1 MECLNPK
8 SDAEKQKKLTPSIR
22 SEIVRD
28 FVRTMY
34 AYMPNRNKAFCM
46 MVANVTGYVS
56 SIWNTRYSFVLRL
69 RVSWMLQFNFAPPI
83 QLLVEVITADGLILC
98 CSFKHRLFCKEASL
112 LGRTVKAWE

>member
-8 SDAEKQKKLTPSIR
+8 SDVEKQKKLTPNIR
-22 SEIVRD
+22 NEIVRD
-28 FVRTMY
+28 LVRTMY

-69 RVSWMLQFNFAPPI
+69 RVSWMLQFNFVPPI
-83 QLLVEVITADGLILC
+83 QLLIEVIAADGLTLR